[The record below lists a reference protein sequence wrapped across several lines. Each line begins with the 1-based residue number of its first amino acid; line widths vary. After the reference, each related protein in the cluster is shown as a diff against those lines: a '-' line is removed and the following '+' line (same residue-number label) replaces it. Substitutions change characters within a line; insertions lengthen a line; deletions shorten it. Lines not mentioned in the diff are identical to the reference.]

1 MPMTHV
7 ATLISDPAR
16 PALDARL
23 VESMA
28 QILPGAQTLLWLSER
43 LAADIPFTAENA
55 AEARRLVA
63 VLRERCAALP
73 VDVII
78 QPAAGRRKNLL
89 VADMDS
95 TIIGQEC
102 VDELADF
109 LGMRDHVAKITARA
123 MRGEIE
129 FVPALRE
136 RVALLA
142 GLSVDVID
150 KILVERITFTP
161 GAEAL
166 VKTMRAHGAYTAL
179 VSGGFTLFTV
189 PLAERL
195 GFDTSEANALIVKD
209 GKLTGGIQEPVR
221 GEAAKRDA
229 LVRLRTELGL
239 AASETLAVG
248 DGANDM
254 AMLAEA
260 GLGIAFHAKSAVAAT
275 ASARIDHADLTA
287 LLYAQGYRREEFC
300 R

>member
-1 MPMTHV
+1 MTHV
-7 ATLISDPAR
+7 ATLISNPAR
-16 PALDARL
+16 PVLEARL

-28 QILPGAQTLLWLSER
+28 QILPGAQTPLWLEAR
-43 LAADIPFTAENA
+43 VAADIPFTAESEA
-55 AEARRLVA
+55 KARRLVE
-63 VLRERCAALP
+63 VLRERFAGLP
-73 VDVII
+73 VDVIV
-78 QPAAGRRKNLL
+78 QPAAGRRKKLL

-109 LGMRDHVAKITARA
+109 LGMKDHVAKITARA
-123 MRGEIE
+123 MRGDIQ
-129 FVPALRE
+129 FVPALRG

-142 GLSVDVID
+142 GLSVDVIG
-150 KILVERITFTP
+150 KILAERITFTP

-166 VKTMRAHGAYTAL
+166 VKCMRAHGAVTAL

-209 GKLTGGIQEPVR
+209 GKLTGEIAEPVR

-239 AASETLAVG
+239 APSETLAVG
-248 DGANDM
+248 DGANDRT
-254 AMLAEA
+254 MLAEA
-260 GLGIAFHAKSAVAAT
+260 GLGVAFHAKPAVAA
-275 ASARIDHADLTA
+275 AALARVDHADLTA
-287 LLYAQGYRREEFC
+287 LLYTQGYRREEFC
-300 R
+300 S

>member
-1 MPMTHV
+1 MLMTHV

-16 PALDARL
+16 PVLDTRL
-23 VESMA
+23 VESAA
-28 QILPGAQTLLWLSER
+28 QILPAAQTPLWLEPHI
-43 LAADIPFTAENA
+43 AADIPFTPRSE
-55 AEARRLVA
+55 AEARHLTA
-63 VLRERCAALP
+63 GLHETCAGLP
-73 VDVII
+73 VDVIV
-78 QPAAGRRKNLL
+78 QPAAGRRKKLL

-95 TIIGQEC
+95 TIIAQEC

-109 LGMRDHVAKITARA
+109 VGLREYVAKITERA

-142 GLSVDVID
+142 GLSVGVID
-150 KILVERITFTP
+150 KILAERITFTP

-166 VKTMRAHGAYTAL
+166 VATMRAHGAITAL
-179 VSGGFTLFTV
+179 VSGGFTQFTF
-189 PLAERL
+189 PLAGRL
-195 GFDTSEANALIVKD
+195 RFDTNEANHLIVED
-209 GKLTGGIQEPVR
+209 GRLTGEIAEPVQ
-221 GEAAKRDA
+221 GEAGKRNA

-239 AASETLAVG
+239 APSETLAVG

-260 GLGIAFHAKSAVAAT
+260 GLGVAFHAKAAVAA
-275 ASARIDHADLTA
+275 AALARVDHADLTA
-287 LLYAQGYRREEFC
+287 LLYAQGYRREEF

>member
-1 MPMTHV
+1 MLMTHV
-7 ATLISDPAR
+7 ATLISDPGR

-28 QILPGAQTLLWLSER
+28 RILPGAQTPLWLETGI
-43 LAADIPFTAENA
+43 AADIPFTPQSE
-55 AEARRLVA
+55 AEARHLVA
-63 VLRERCAALP
+63 GLRETCAGLP
-73 VDVII
+73 VDVIV
-78 QPAAGRRKNLL
+78 QPAAGRRKKLL

-95 TIIGQEC
+95 TVIGQEC

-109 LGMRDHVAKITARA
+109 LGMKDQVAKITARA

-150 KILVERITFTP
+150 RILAERIRFTP

-166 VKTMRAHGAYTAL
+166 VRCMRRHGAYTAL
-179 VSGGFTLFTV
+179 VSGGFTQFTV

-195 GFDTSEANALIVKD
+195 GFDTSEANTLIVED
-209 GKLTGGIQEPVR
+209 GRLTGEIAEPAQ
-221 GEAAKRDA
+221 GEAGKRNA

-239 AASETLAVG
+239 APSETLAVG

-260 GLGIAFHAKSAVAAT
+260 KLGVAFHAKPAVAA
-275 ASARIDHADLTA
+275 AALARIDHADLTA

-300 R
+300 G

>member
-43 LAADIPFTAENA
+43 LAADIPFTAENE

-300 R
+300 G

>member
-1 MPMTHV
+1 MLMTHV

-16 PALDARL
+16 PALETRL

-28 QILPGAQTLLWLSER
+28 QILPGAQTPLWLEER
-43 LAADIPFTAENA
+43 IAADIPFTPQSE
-55 AEARRLVA
+55 AEARHLA
-63 VLRERCAALP
+63 AGLRETSATLP
-73 VDVII
+73 IDVII
-78 QPAAGRRKNLL
+78 QAAAGRRKKLL
-89 VADMDS
+89 IADMDS
-95 TIIGQEC
+95 TIIAQEC

-109 LGMRDHVAKITARA
+109 VGLREHVAKITERA

-150 KILVERITFTP
+150 EILAERITFTS

-166 VKTMRAHGAYTAL
+166 VATMRAHGATTAL
-179 VSGGFTLFTV
+179 VSGGFTQFTF

-195 GFDTSEANALIVKD
+195 RFDTNEANHLIVED
-209 GKLTGGIQEPVR
+209 GRLTGEIAEPVQ
-221 GEAAKRDA
+221 GEAGKRNA

-239 AASETLAVG
+239 APSETLAVG

-260 GLGIAFHAKSAVAAT
+260 GLGVAFHAKAAVAA
-275 ASARIDHADLTA
+275 AALARIDHADLTA
-287 LLYAQGYRREEFC
+287 LLYAQGYRREEF